1 MPPESATDV
10 ALVTGGARGIGRAI
24 AQRLLSAGN
33 KVFLGDRDGDLLART
48 VEELHRQEAD
58 FQVEGILL
66 DVTSSQQ
73 VNQAVDSIVAS
84 AGRLDIVVNN
94 AGILR
99 DGWIGNLSD
108 DDWDQVLKVNLTGAF
123 YTCRAAV
130 ATMAK
135 TGYGRIV
142 NISSRSWMGNPGQS
156 NYSAS
161 KAGIVGLTR
170 ALALECARRGITV
183 NAVAPGMI
191 DTPMTQ
197 ALKPEVRDRL
207 VAAQPGGRMGTPE
220 EVAAVVNFLASREA
234 SFVTGQVVSVCGGKS
249 AGMGGVA

>member
-33 KVFLGDRDGDLLART
+33 KVFLADRDGDLLART
-48 VEELHRQEAD
+48 VKELHWQEAD

-130 ATMAK
+130 AAMAK

>member
-1 MPPESATDV
+1 V